1 VAGVIGVCGRC
12 VIEKPDE
19 NLPAVLEKHSRF
31 RQSHDLPPSPPR
43 DSDGVACGYCVR
55 ECVIPEGG
63 IGYCGLRES
72 RQGKMI
78 GGVKTARVS
87 WYHDPLPTNCVADW
101 VCPARTGAGYP
112 ELACREGAE
121 VGYANLA
128 VFYESCNFHCLNCQN
143 WHFRER
149 PPGIGRIT
157 PQDLADAVDDH
168 TACICYFGGDPGPS
182 LPHSIKA
189 SRLARKRAGARPLSI
204 CWETNGSMRQSFLK
218 GMLGLALESG
228 GIIKFD
234 LKAYHEPL
242 HKALTG
248 TGNRRTLEN
257 FAWLADR
264 FSLRKEYP
272 LLVASTLLVPGY
284 VEEVEV
290 GELARFIASFSK
302 NIPYALLA
310 FHPDCRL
317 KDLPVTSRAQAE
329 ACLAAARKAG
339 LRNVRPGNIHLLK

>member
-1 VAGVIGVCGRC
+1 M
-12 VIEKPDE
+12 
-19 NLPAVLEKHSRF
+19 EKHALF
-31 RQSHDLPPSPPR
+31 RESHGLPPSPPR
-43 DSDGVACGYCVR
+43 SVNGAPCGYCAQ
-55 ECVIPEGG
+55 ECELGQG
-63 IGYCGLRES
+63 ELGYCGS
-72 RQGKMI
+72 RQCRDKKVF

-112 ELACREGAE
+112 EYAYRNGAE
-121 VGYANLA
+121 HGYTNLA

-143 WHFRER
+143 WRFRER
-149 PPGIGRIT
+149 PPGAGRIT
-157 PQDLADAVDDH
+157 PEDLADAVNDR

-189 SRLARKRAGARPLSI
+189 SRLARKLARERPLRI
-204 CWETNGSMRQSFLK
+204 CWESNGSMRQSFLK

-248 TGNRRTLEN
+248 TANLRTLDN
-257 FAWLADR
+257 FAWLADQ

-284 VEEVEV
+284 SDEAEVKAI
-290 GELARFIASFSK
+290 ARFIASFSK

-317 KDLPVTSRAQAE
+317 NDLPVTSRAQAE

-339 LRNVRPGNIHLLK
+339 LTNVRLGNIHLLK